1 VQIMYAH
8 KIFVMKPEGKRL
20 LGSPRH
26 RWKSITK
33 VDFKECETS
42 DWINLAQ
49 VMVMKLQV
57 P

>member
-1 VQIMYAH
+1 MQIMYAH